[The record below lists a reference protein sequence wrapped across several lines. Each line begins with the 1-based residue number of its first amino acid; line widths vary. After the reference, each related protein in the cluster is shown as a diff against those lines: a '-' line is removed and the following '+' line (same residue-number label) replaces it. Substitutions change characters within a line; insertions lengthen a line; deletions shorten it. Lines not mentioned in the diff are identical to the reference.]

1 MFTLLK
7 KSAKKCGI
15 TLQRQAARGALSDT
29 AYLQLEEKGIPCMD
43 LGTPDRYSHSPMEVL
58 DLKDLEKTGLLVY
71 EFICGLDENFSL
83 NRYDV

>member
-1 MFTLLK
+1 
-7 KSAKKCGI
+7 
-15 TLQRQAARGALSDT
+15 
-29 AYLQLEEKGIPCMD
+29 MD